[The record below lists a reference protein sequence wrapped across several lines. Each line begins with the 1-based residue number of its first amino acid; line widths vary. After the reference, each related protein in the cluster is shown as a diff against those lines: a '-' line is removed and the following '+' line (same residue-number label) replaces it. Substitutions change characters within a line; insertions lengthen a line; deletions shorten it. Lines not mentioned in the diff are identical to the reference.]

1 MQACECKRIRLISRP
16 SKSYFM
22 KLFKT
27 VVLSQFL
34 LLTISLIPFT
44 SCNKSNDTPSAQHT
58 IQGLWIGN
66 AANAS
71 SSPFYALSIKPD
83 GKITF
88 ETIASGQEQFGAG
101 TWTLVGSDFSANVT
115 TLYGFQA
122 NIGTQQTLTAKF
134 DSKSGVLSEGKYRNT
149 SPANDSG
156 TFSVTKVE

>member
-1 MQACECKRIRLISRP
+1 
-16 SKSYFM
+16 M
-22 KLFKT
+22 KQFKT

-34 LLTISLIPFT
+34 LLTISIIPFT

-122 NIGTQQTLTAKF
+122 NI
-134 DSKSGVLSEGKYRNT
+134 
-149 SPANDSG
+149 
-156 TFSVTKVE
+156 